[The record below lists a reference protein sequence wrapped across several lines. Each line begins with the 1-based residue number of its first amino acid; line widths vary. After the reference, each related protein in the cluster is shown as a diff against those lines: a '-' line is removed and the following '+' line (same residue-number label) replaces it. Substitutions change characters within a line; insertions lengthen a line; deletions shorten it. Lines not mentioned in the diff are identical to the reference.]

1 MTPPVPALEMEAI
14 RVVFPGVTAL
24 DDVHFRMFPGE
35 VHSLL
40 GENGAGKST
49 LIKAMT
55 GVTRFDSGRM
65 RVFGEEVRFDDPVGA
80 QRAGISAVHQEVN
93 LIPTL
98 TVGENVMLGRE
109 ARRGGSI
116 DWKRTHRL
124 AAEALEALNLD
135 IDPRTPL
142 GAHSF
147 AVQQLVAI
155 ARTVAADARIVV
167 LDEPTSSLDN
177 DEVTDLFRVI
187 RGMKER
193 GVAILFVSH
202 FLEQVYEISDRLTV
216 LRDGRLVG
224 EYLPDQLLRIELV
237 KKIVGRDIDELAAP
251 GGGHP
256 RTGSEPPGPPLLEAD
271 RLQRASAIRPFDLD
285 VREGEVIGVA
295 GLLGSGRTELARV
308 LSGVDQ
314 PDGGTLTVDGRRRRF
329 LTPRAAIRAGVI
341 YSPENRVAQGILPE
355 LTIRENIVLSV
366 QADRGWFRPLSKSRQ
381 TELARSYIESLR
393 IRPADPEALAG
404 TLSGGNQ
411 QKVLLARWLAM
422 APKLLILDEPTR
434 GVDIG
439 AKIELQRLVL
449 ELAENGMAV
458 MYISAELEEVL
469 RLGRRIVVLRDHELV
484 ADIVNDGLTIDNVLA
499 LIAYA
504 AVPADGDNE

>member
-1 MTPPVPALEMEAI
+1 
-14 RVVFPGVTAL
+14 
-24 DDVHFRMFPGE
+24 
-35 VHSLL
+35 
-40 GENGAGKST
+40 
-49 LIKAMT
+49 
-55 GVTRFDSGRM
+55 
-65 RVFGEEVRFDDPVGA
+65 
-80 QRAGISAVHQEVN
+80 
-93 LIPTL
+93 
-98 TVGENVMLGRE
+98 
-109 ARRGGSI
+109 
-116 DWKRTHRL
+116 
-124 AAEALEALNLD
+124 
-135 IDPRTPL
+135 
-142 GAHSF
+142 
-147 AVQQLVAI
+147 
-155 ARTVAADARIVV
+155 
-167 LDEPTSSLDN
+167 
-177 DEVTDLFRVI
+177 
-187 RGMKER
+187 
-193 GVAILFVSH
+193 
-202 FLEQVYEISDRLTV
+202 
-216 LRDGRLVG
+216 
-224 EYLPDQLLRIELV
+224 
-237 KKIVGRDIDELAAP
+237 
-251 GGGHP
+251 
-256 RTGSEPPGPPLLEAD
+256 
-271 RLQRASAIRPFDLD
+271 
-285 VREGEVIGVA
+285 
-295 GLLGSGRTELARV
+295 
-308 LSGVDQ
+308 
-314 PDGGTLTVDGRRRRF
+314 VDGRRRRF

>member
-1 MTPPVPALEMEAI
+1 
-14 RVVFPGVTAL
+14 
-24 DDVHFRMFPGE
+24 
-35 VHSLL
+35 
-40 GENGAGKST
+40 
-49 LIKAMT
+49 
-55 GVTRFDSGRM
+55 
-65 RVFGEEVRFDDPVGA
+65 
-80 QRAGISAVHQEVN
+80 
-93 LIPTL
+93 
-98 TVGENVMLGRE
+98 
-109 ARRGGSI
+109 
-116 DWKRTHRL
+116 
-124 AAEALEALNLD
+124 
-135 IDPRTPL
+135 
-142 GAHSF
+142 
-147 AVQQLVAI
+147 
-155 ARTVAADARIVV
+155 VAADTRIVV